1 MPQTDY
7 ISQAKQYLRQRLS
20 AELSFQNNLET
31 LIDEYAYKLV
41 DIAYAANIPPN
52 LFTFSY
58 NKAIRND
65 VDEVI
70 EEMRQL
76 ITTAVETLSVG
87 DKTDNKKKI
96 LAYIGRDI
104 SGDNFY
110 GRLYS
115 HTDTFRK
122 EMEGVIAA
130 GLLIGAL
137 KTKVKQSI
145 KANLHTPYQN
155 PIFKEAVKSNLG
167 TAEVLVKKGL
177 HIGIG
182 ISNSAFNSINSLGRF
197 TISDAWMQEWYDG
210 WDSKGAIGYD
220 VRRGSSY
227 PCSLCDSNVGFH
239 TDGNLPPYHPSCCC
253 IAVPVFRKD
262 I

>member
-1 MPQTDY
+1 MADY
-7 ISQAKQYLRQRLS
+7 LSQAKQYLRQRLS
-20 AELSFQNNLET
+20 AEISFQNNLET

-70 EEMRQL
+70 EEMKQL
-76 ITTAVETLSVG
+76 ITTAVETLAVG
-87 DKTDNKKKI
+87 NKTDNKKKI
-96 LAYIGRDI
+96 LVYIGRDI

-110 GRLYS
+110 GRLDS

-167 TAEVLVKKGL
+167 TAEVLLKKGL
-177 HIGIG
+177 HLGIG

-197 TISDAWMQEWYDG
+197 TISDAWMQDWYDIF
-210 WDSKGAIGYD
+210 DSKGAIGYN
-220 VRRGSSY
+220 VVRGSSY

-253 IAVPVFRKD
+253 IAVPVFKKD
-262 I
+262 F